1 MHLAKGATEDAD
13 QRITQD
19 VTKLSSDMAGLV
31 TGMVKPFV
39 DIVWYVLKQ
48 DMPSVLIIDLVI
60 SDSPQA
66 PQFLQDPNSFTT

>member
-1 MHLAKGATEDAD
+1 LLQAVHLAKGATEDAD

-39 DIVWYVLKQ
+39 DIVW
-48 DMPSVLIIDLVI
+48 
-60 SDSPQA
+60 
-66 PQFLQDPNSFTT
+66 